1 MEQLAE
7 TAATAEVESPPRPE
21 LPPDVL
27 YLNRELS
34 MLAYMERVLAIAE
47 DPARALLERVAFLAM
62 SCDAVDDFFQIRVA
76 GLKEQQESPQALT
89 SPDGLTPARQLRAIR
104 GRVEEIIDR
113 HSRLYGDE
121 LKPQLREAG
130 IVICDAGDLSDADR
144 RLLAAEFRERI
155 FPVLTPLAVDPGHPF
170 PYISNLS
177 LNLAVMV
184 RDPLRRRLSFA
195 RVKVP
200 PLLPRFVAMPDG
212 KRFVPLEQVI
222 ADNLQSLFPGMEI
235 AGHHVFR
242 VTRDADLDDVDSEAE
257 DLLAAIQTEL
267 RRKRRRARGVR
278 LEVEPAMSSSVL
290 PLLIDELDLAAGDVY
305 TIDRLLGLNDLM
317 QLCQL
322 DRPDLKPERWTP
334 TTQPRLGGAAA
345 VPPDFFQVIRSHD
358 VLLHHPYDSFATSVE
373 SFIAHAATDPN
384 VLAIKQ
390 TLYRTSGPA
399 SGIAGSLVLAAEAG
413 KQVVALVEL
422 KARGDEQANITW
434 AQTLEESGV
443 HVVYGLVG
451 LKTHAKVLLV
461 VRQEDDGIRRYV
473 HIGTGNYNART
484 AATYEDI
491 GIFSAD
497 PGLGADVS
505 DLFNF
510 LTGYSRQRRFH
521 ELMVAPSGVRPGMLK
536 LIGAEANPKGRI
548 VIKVNNLVDPEII
561 DALYAAG
568 KAGAQIDLIVRSI
581 CCLRPAYPGL
591 SDNIRVR
598 SIIGRFLEHS
608 RIFRFGPDSDPHY
621 YIGSPD
627 LMERNLDRRVEA
639 VVPVRNAALK
649 KEIQSWLDL
658 TLADDNLAW
667 SLDADGNWSKVE
679 RRAGL
684 DVQARLQEIAL
695 EKAHGR

>member
-1 MEQLAE
+1 MAQ
-7 TAATAEVESPPRPE
+7 TAAKEVAAPRPE

-47 DPARALLERVAFLAM
+47 DDERPLLERVAFLAM
-62 SCDAVDDFFQIRVA
+62 SCAALDDFFQIRVA

-104 GRVEEIIDR
+104 GRIEKFVDR
-113 HSRLYGDE
+113 HTHIYVEHLQPK
-121 LKPQLREAG
+121 LQEAG
-130 IVICDAGDLSDADR
+130 IVITDADDLDDADR
-144 RLLAAEFRERI
+144 KHLAAEFRDRI

-177 LNLAVMV
+177 LNLAVLV
-184 RDPLRRRLSFA
+184 RDPLRRRQSFA

-200 PLLPRFVAMPDG
+200 PLLPRLVAMPDG

-222 ADNLQSLFPGMEI
+222 ADNLQTLFPGMEI
-235 AGHHVFR
+235 AGHHIFR

-278 LEVEPAMSSSVL
+278 LEVEPGMSSEVL
-290 PLLIDELDLAAGDVY
+290 PLLIDELDLAADDVY

-317 QLCQL
+317 ALTNL
-322 DRPDLKPERWTP
+322 DRPDLKPDRWTP
-334 TTQPRLGGAAA
+334 TTQPRLSGAGSAA
-345 VPPDFFQVIRSHD
+345 PDFFDVIRAGD

-373 SFIAHAATDPN
+373 AFIAHAAADPS

-399 SGIAGSLVLAAEAG
+399 SGIARSLVLAAEAG

-422 KARGDEQANITW
+422 KARGDEQANIAW
-434 AQTLEESGV
+434 AQTLEQAGV

-484 AATYEDI
+484 AGTYEDI
-491 GIFSAD
+491 GLLSCDA
-497 PGLGADVS
+497 GLGADVS
-505 DLFNF
+505 DLFNH
-510 LTGYSRQRRFH
+510 LTGYSRQRRFR
-521 ELMVAPSGVRPGMLK
+521 ELMVAPTGVRTGMLK
-536 LIGAEANPKGRI
+536 LIAREAKRGGRI

-561 DALYAAG
+561 DGLYAAAQ
-568 KAGAQIDLIVRSI
+568 AGAKVDLIVRGI
-581 CCLRPAYPGL
+581 CGLRPGYEGL
-591 SDNIRVR
+591 SESITVR
-598 SIIGRFLEHS
+598 SVVGRFLEHS
-608 RIFRFGPDSDPHY
+608 RIFRFGHGESAHY
-621 YIGSPD
+621 WIGSPD

-639 VVPVRNAALK
+639 LVQVKDPALRR
-649 KEIQSWLDL
+649 EIESWLEL
-658 TLADDNLAW
+658 TIADDTLSW
-667 SLDADGNWSKVE
+667 SLNKDGSWHKVPTKE
-679 RRAGL
+679 G
-684 DVQARLQEIAL
+684 VNVHARLMELAL
-695 EKAHGR
+695 ERAHGG

>member
-1 MEQLAE
+1 MEQRAAE
-7 TAATAEVESPPRPE
+7 AAAEAVAPARPE
-21 LPPDVL
+21 LPADVL

-47 DPARALLERVAFLAM
+47 DPTRPLLERVAFLAM

-104 GRVEEIIDR
+104 GRVEGLVER
-113 HSRLYGDE
+113 HTRLFVEE
-121 LKPQLREAG
+121 LKPQLRDAG
-130 IVICDAGDLSDADR
+130 IVICDAAELSDADR
-144 RLLAAEFRERI
+144 QHLTAEFRERI

-177 LNLAVMV
+177 LNLAVLV
-184 RDPLRRRLSFA
+184 RDPLRRRQSFA
-195 RVKVP
+195 RIKVP
-200 PLLPRFVAMPDG
+200 PLLPRFVVLPDG
-212 KRFVPLEQVI
+212 ARFVPLEQVI
-222 ADNLQSLFPGMEI
+222 ADNLQALFPGMEI

-257 DLLAAIQTEL
+257 DLLAAIQVEL

-278 LEVEPAMSSSVL
+278 LEVEPGMSPSVL
-290 PLLIDELDLAAGDVY
+290 PLLIDELELSAGDVY

-317 QLCQL
+317 MLTSL
-322 DRPDLKPERWTP
+322 DRPDLKPEPWTP
-334 TTQPRLGGAAA
+334 TTQPRLGGAAEA
-345 VPPDFFQVIRSHD
+345 ADFFAGIRAGD
-358 VLLHHPYDSFATSVE
+358 VLVHHPYDSFVTSVE
-373 SFIAHAATDPN
+373 AFIGAAAADPH

-399 SGIAGSLVLAAEAG
+399 SSIARALIGAAEAG

-422 KARGDEQANITW
+422 KARGDEQANIAW
-434 AQTLEESGV
+434 AQALEEAGV

-461 VRQEDDGIRRYV
+461 VRQEEDGIRRYV

-484 AATYEDI
+484 AASYEDI
-491 GIFSAD
+491 GLLSAD

-505 DLFNF
+505 DLFNY

-521 ELMVAPSGVRPGMLK
+521 ELLVAPSGVRAGMLK
-536 LIGAEANPKGRI
+536 LIAGEAHAGGRI

-561 DALYAAG
+561 DALYAA
-568 KAGAQIDLIVRSI
+568 ARSGAQVDLIVRSM
-581 CCLRPAYPGL
+581 CCLRPGYPGL
-591 SDNIRVR
+591 SENIRVR
-598 SIIGRFLEHS
+598 SLVGRFLEHS
-608 RIFRFGPDSDPHY
+608 RIFRFGAEADAQY
-621 YIGSPD
+621 FVGSPD

-639 VVPVRNAALK
+639 VVPVKDPALRR
-649 KEIQSWLDL
+649 EIEEWLEL
-658 TLADDNLAW
+658 TLADDTLAW
-667 SLDADGNWSKVE
+667 TLDAEGGWIKLEGGRVN
-679 RRAGL
+679 
-684 DVQARLQEIAL
+684 VQARLQEVAL
-695 EKAHGR
+695 ERAHGR

>member
-1 MEQLAE
+1 MSELAE
-7 TAATAEVESPPRPE
+7 TATAEAAAPPRPD
-21 LPPDVL
+21 LPPEVL

-34 MLAYMERVLAIAE
+34 MLAYMERVLGIAE
-47 DPARALLERVAFLAM
+47 DPARPLLERVAFLAM

-104 GRVEEIIDR
+104 GRVEGIVER
-113 HSRLYGDE
+113 HTRLYVED
-121 LKPQLREAG
+121 LKPELREAG
-130 IVICDAGDLSDADR
+130 IVICDASQLSDEDR
-144 RLLAAEFRERI
+144 RHLTAEFRERI

-177 LNLAVMV
+177 LNLAVLV

-195 RVKVP
+195 RLKVP
-200 PLLPRFVAMPDG
+200 PLLPRFVALPDG
-212 KRFVPLEQVI
+212 ERFIPLEQVI
-222 ADNLQSLFPGMEI
+222 ADNLQLLFPGMEV

-267 RRKRRRARGVR
+267 RRRRRRARGVR
-278 LEVEPAMSSSVL
+278 LEVEPGMSSSVL

-317 QLCQL
+317 MLTQL

-345 VPPDFFQVIRSHD
+345 VAPDFFGVISAGD

-373 SFIAHAATDPN
+373 SFIAHAAADPN

-399 SGIAGSLVLAAEAG
+399 SAIARSLVLAAEAG

-434 AQTLEESGV
+434 AQALEEAGV

-461 VRQEDDGIRRYV
+461 VRQEEDGIRRYV
-473 HIGTGNYNART
+473 HIGTGNYNAST
-484 AATYEDI
+484 AASYEDI
-491 GIFSAD
+491 GLLSANA
-497 PGLGADVS
+497 GLGADVS
-505 DLFNF
+505 DLFNY
-510 LTGYSRQRRFH
+510 LTGYSRQRRYH
-521 ELMVAPSGVRPGMLK
+521 ELMVAPAGVRPGMLK
-536 LIGAEANPKGRI
+536 LIAGEAHQEGRI

-568 KAGAQIDLIVRSI
+568 QAGARIDLIVRSI
-581 CCLRPAYPGL
+581 SCLRPGYPGL
-591 SDNIRVR
+591 SENIRVR
-598 SIIGRFLEHS
+598 CIVGRFLEHS
-608 RIFRFGPDSDPHY
+608 RIFRFGPDARAQY
-621 YIGSPD
+621 FIGSPD

-639 VVPVRNAALK
+639 VVPVKDAALR
-649 KEIQSWLDL
+649 KEIQGWLDL
-658 TLADDNLAW
+658 SLADDTLAW
-667 SLDADGNWSKVE
+667 TLDAEGSWTKVPTTH
-679 RRAGL
+679 GL
-684 DVQARLQEIAL
+684 DVQAKLQEVAL
-695 EKAHGR
+695 ERAHGR

>member
-1 MEQLAE
+1 MSELAE
-7 TAATAEVESPPRPE
+7 TATPEAAAPPRPD
-21 LPPDVL
+21 LPPEVL

-34 MLAYMERVLAIAE
+34 MLAYMERVLGIAE
-47 DPARALLERVAFLAM
+47 DPARPLLERVAFLAM

-104 GRVEEIIDR
+104 GRVEGIVER
-113 HSRLYGDE
+113 HTRLYVED
-121 LKPQLREAG
+121 LKPELREAG
-130 IVICDAGDLSDADR
+130 IVICDASQLSDEDR
-144 RLLAAEFRERI
+144 RHLTAEFRERI

-177 LNLAVMV
+177 LNLAVLV

-195 RVKVP
+195 RLKVP
-200 PLLPRFVAMPDG
+200 PLLPRFVALPDG
-212 KRFVPLEQVI
+212 ERFIPLEQVI
-222 ADNLQSLFPGMEI
+222 ADNLQLLFPGMEV

-267 RRKRRRARGVR
+267 RRRRRRARGGR
-278 LEVEPAMSSSVL
+278 LEGEPGMSSSVL

-317 QLCQL
+317 MLTQL

-345 VPPDFFQVIRSHD
+345 VAPDFFGVISAGD

-373 SFIAHAATDPN
+373 SFIAHAAADPN

-399 SGIAGSLVLAAEAG
+399 SAIARSLVLAAEAG

-434 AQTLEESGV
+434 AQALEEAGV

-461 VRQEDDGIRRYV
+461 VRQEEDGIRRYV

-484 AATYEDI
+484 AASYEDI
-491 GIFSAD
+491 GLLSANA
-497 PGLGADVS
+497 GLGADVS
-505 DLFNF
+505 DLFNY
-510 LTGYSRQRRFH
+510 LTGYSRQRRYH
-521 ELMVAPSGVRPGMLK
+521 ELMVAPAGVRPGMLK
-536 LIGAEANPKGRI
+536 LIAGEAHQEGRI

-568 KAGAQIDLIVRSI
+568 QAGARIDLIVRSI
-581 CCLRPAYPGL
+581 SCLRPGYPGL
-591 SDNIRVR
+591 SENIRVR
-598 SIIGRFLEHS
+598 SIVGRFLEHS
-608 RIFRFGPDSDPHY
+608 RIFRFGPDARAQY
-621 YIGSPD
+621 FIGSPD

-639 VVPVRNAALK
+639 VVPVKDAALR
-649 KEIQSWLDL
+649 KEIQGWLDL
-658 TLADDNLAW
+658 SLADDTLAW
-667 SLDADGNWSKVE
+667 TLDAEGAWTKVPTTH
-679 RRAGL
+679 GL
-684 DVQARLQEIAL
+684 DVQAKLQEVAL
-695 EKAHGR
+695 ERAHGR

>member
-1 MEQLAE
+1 MAQ
-7 TAATAEVESPPRPE
+7 TAAKEVAAPRPE

-47 DPARALLERVAFLAM
+47 DGERPLLERVAFLAM
-62 SCDAVDDFFQIRVA
+62 SCDALDDFFQIRVA

-104 GRVEEIIDR
+104 ARVEKFLDR
-113 HSRLYGDE
+113 HTHLYVED
-121 LKPQLREAG
+121 LRPKLQAEG
-130 IVICDAGDLSDADR
+130 IVITDADDLDDGDR
-144 RLLAAEFRERI
+144 KHLAAEFRDRI

-177 LNLAVMV
+177 LNLAVLV
-184 RDPLRRRLSFA
+184 RDPLRRRQSFA

-200 PLLPRFVAMPDG
+200 PLLPRLVAMPDG

-222 ADNLQSLFPGMEI
+222 AENLQTLFPGMEI

-278 LEVEPAMSSSVL
+278 LEVEPGMSSEVL
-290 PLLIDELDLAAGDVY
+290 PLLIDELDLSADDVY

-317 QLCQL
+317 ALTNL
-322 DRPDLKPERWTP
+322 DRPDLKPDRWTP
-334 TTQPRLGGAAA
+334 TTQPRLGGAGSAG
-345 VPPDFFQVIRSHD
+345 PDFFEVIRAGD

-373 SFIAHAATDPN
+373 AFIAQAAADPS

-399 SGIAGSLVLAAEAG
+399 SGIARSLVLAAEAG

-422 KARGDEQANITW
+422 KARGDEQANIAW
-434 AQTLEESGV
+434 ARALEQAGV

-461 VRQEDDGIRRYV
+461 VRQEEDGIRRYV

-484 AATYEDI
+484 GATYEDV
-491 GIFSAD
+491 GLLSCD

-505 DLFNF
+505 DLFNH
-510 LTGYSRQRRFH
+510 LTGYSRQRRFR
-521 ELMVAPSGVRPGMLK
+521 ELMVAPTGVRAGMLK
-536 LIGAEANPKGRI
+536 LIAREAKRGGRI

-561 DALYAAG
+561 DGLYAAAQ
-568 KAGAQIDLIVRSI
+568 AGAKVDLIVRGI
-581 CCLRPAYPGL
+581 CGLRPGYQGL
-591 SDNIRVR
+591 SENITVR
-598 SIIGRFLEHS
+598 SVVGRFLEHS
-608 RIFRFGPDSDPHY
+608 RIFRFGHGESTHY
-621 YIGSPD
+621 WIGSPD

-639 VVPVRNAALK
+639 VVQVKDPALR
-649 KEIQSWLDL
+649 KEIESWLEL
-658 TLADDNLAW
+658 TLADDTLAW
-667 SLDADGNWSKVE
+667 SLNKDGSWHKVPTKQ
-679 RRAGL
+679 G
-684 DVQARLQEIAL
+684 VNVHARLMELAL
-695 EKAHGR
+695 ERAHGG

>member
-1 MEQLAE
+1 MSELAE
-7 TAATAEVESPPRPE
+7 TPTAEVAAPPRPD
-21 LPPDVL
+21 LPPEVL

-34 MLAYMERVLAIAE
+34 MVAYMERVLAIAE
-47 DPARALLERVAFLAM
+47 DPARPLLERVAFLAM

-104 GRVEEIIDR
+104 GRVEGIVER
-113 HSRLYGDE
+113 HTRLYVED
-121 LKPQLREAG
+121 LKPQLRRAG
-130 IVICDAGDLSDADR
+130 IVICDASQLSDEDR
-144 RLLAAEFRERI
+144 RHLTAEFRERI

-177 LNLAVMV
+177 LNLAVLV
-184 RDPLRRRLSFA
+184 RDPLRRRLSSA

-212 KRFVPLEQVI
+212 KRFIPLEQVI
-222 ADNLQSLFPGMEI
+222 ADNLQSLFPGMEV

-317 QLCQL
+317 MLTQL

-345 VPPDFFQVIRSHD
+345 VAPDFFGVIRAGD

-373 SFIAHAATDPN
+373 AFIAAAAADPS

-399 SGIAGSLVLAAEAG
+399 SAIARSLVLAAEAG

-434 AQTLEESGV
+434 AQALEEAGV

-461 VRQEDDGIRRYV
+461 VRQEEDGIRRYV

-484 AATYEDI
+484 AASYEDI
-491 GIFSAD
+491 GLLSAS

-505 DLFNF
+505 DLFNY
-510 LTGYSRQRRFH
+510 LTGYSRQRRYH

-536 LIGAEANPKGRI
+536 LIAGQAHPEGRI

-568 KAGAQIDLIVRSI
+568 QAGARIDLIVRSI
-581 CCLRPAYPGL
+581 CCLRPGYPGL
-591 SDNIRVR
+591 SENVHVC
-598 SIIGRFLEHS
+598 SLVGQFLEHS
-608 RIFRFGPDSDPHY
+608 RVFRFGSDGDAQY
-621 YIGSPD
+621 FIGSAD

-639 VVPVRNAALK
+639 LVPVKDASLK
-649 KEIQSWLDL
+649 KEIGSWLDL
-658 TLADDNLAW
+658 SLADDTLAW
-667 SLDADGNWSKVE
+667 RLDAEGSWTKVPTT
-679 RRAGL
+679 AGVN
-684 DVQARLQEIAL
+684 VQAKLQEVAL
-695 EKAHGR
+695 ERAHGR